1 MKSAKESYYNKE
13 ILNCLMEGKIVSTQS
28 IAEQVGLSEKS
39 IRNKIANI
47 NDYLLENQLGCINK
61 KPRVGV
67 WLEMSEA
74 QKDKL
79 ESFLMNGSA
88 MSVSYD
94 DEERKFEIL
103 KILFHLRPWE
113 TITTQKLS
121 DTLYLSAPTILKVMK
136 ECEDWL
142 APYHIAIVN
151 ERNKGFRLQGREN
164 EYRIALKNLIMLDGN
179 VEKIKKN
186 LEYFFLHL
194 DSKMIQKSIIE
205 TENEWNYRFTDE
217 SFYEILIYCCIA
229 YQRKDIQTPVLE
241 GEAEF
246 DILQKYNEYPFTVAI
261 FKKLQDKFHILFS
274 NEDVLF
280 LSIQIMCSKFIG
292 VSATDETLAQ
302 VMRYDNK
309 LVEFVDMVLDVVGN
323 ILNVDLKID
332 TKLKESLIFHL
343 RPTIFRIRYGTTQ
356 NNTLIHFI
364 KTEYKNVYRATW
376 AISIMF
382 EEYYGLQLTED
393 EVGYIVL
400 YIQSALE
407 RRSHQYKM
415 VLIANSSRGHA
426 ELLSGRIQKMIP
438 EIASINIMSEHD
450 FKLYGDDSADL
461 IVTSQNLN
469 SEDERIVCVAN
480 LLSESG
486 ILTLRNRLDVMNSK
500 IQGSANAFSPLC
512 FPLLSPEIIFVNQT
526 CKDKDT
532 LLKFMST
539 AMEMRGYVSSKFYDS
554 VMERENATTTSIGNG
569 ISLPHGAQS
578 EVVESKVAIAILEK
592 PIMWNDDQVDIVFL
606 LGFKMTTPDEIK
618 RVQMFYKEYISL
630 IETDEKIKKL
640 KSMNS
645 NIDLYKY
652 LIQ

>member
-13 ILNCLMEGKIVSTQS
+13 ILNCLMDGNVVSTQS
-28 IAEQVGLSEKS
+28 IAQCVGLSEKS
-39 IRNKIANI
+39 VRNKIVNI
-47 NDYLLENQLGCINK
+47 NDYLQENQLGFINK

-67 WLEMSEA
+67 WLEMDSV

-79 ESFLMNGSA
+79 QSFLMNSA
-88 MSVSYD
+88 SMSVSYD
-94 DEERKFEIL
+94 EEERMYEAL
-103 KILFHLRPWE
+103 KLLFHLRPWE
-113 TITTQKLS
+113 TISTQKLS

-136 ECEDWL
+136 ECEVWL
-142 APYHIAIVN
+142 APYQIKIVN
-151 ERNKGFRLQGREN
+151 ERNKGFRLQCREN
-164 EYRIALKNLIMLDGN
+164 EYRIALKNLIMLDTN
-179 VEKIKKN
+179 LEKVKKN
-186 LEYFFLHL
+186 LEYFFYNL
-194 DSKMIQKSIIE
+194 DSKLIQKSIIE

-302 VMRYDNK
+302 VMKYDNK
-309 LVEFVDMVLDVVGN
+309 LVDFVDLVLDVVGN
-323 ILNVDLKID
+323 ILNANLRDD
-332 TKLKESLIFHL
+332 QKLKESLIFHL

-407 RRSHQYKM
+407 RKNHQYHM
-415 VLIANSSRGHA
+415 VLIADSSRGHA
-426 ELLSGRIQKMIP
+426 ELLSLRIKKMIP
-438 EIASINIMSEHD
+438 EIETISIMSAHD
-450 FKLYGDDSADL
+450 FKLYGNESADI

-469 SEDERIVCVAN
+469 SNDKRIVSVAN

-486 ILTLRNRLDVMNSK
+486 IVTLRNHLDVMNSK
-500 IQGSANAFSPLC
+500 LEASGNAFSPQC
-512 FPLLSPEIIFVNQT
+512 FPLLSPEIIFVNQS

-539 AMEMRGYVSSKFYDS
+539 AMEMRGYVSSQFYDS
-554 VMERENATTTSIGNG
+554 VMEREKATTTSIGNG

-578 EVVESKVAIAILEK
+578 EVIESKVAIAILEE
-592 PIMWNDDQVDIVFL
+592 PIKWNDDFVDIVFL
-606 LGFKMTTPDEIK
+606 LGFKMVTPEEIK
-618 RVQMFYKEYISL
+618 RVQTFYKEYISL

-645 NIDLYKY
+645 NIELYKY

>member
-1 MKSAKESYYNKE
+1 MD
-13 ILNCLMEGKIVSTQS
+13 GKVVSTQF
-28 IAEQVGLSEKS
+28 IADQVGLSEKS
-39 IRNKIANI
+39 VRNKIANI
-47 NDYLLENQLGCINK
+47 NDYLQENQLGCINK

-67 WLEMSEA
+67 WLEMDES
-74 QKDKL
+74 QKEKL
-79 ESFLMNGSA
+79 LSFLMNSSSMG
-88 MSVSYD
+88 VNY
-94 DEERKFEIL
+94 DEEERVYETL
-103 KILFHLRPWE
+103 KILFRLRPWE
-113 TITTQKLS
+113 TISTQKLS
-121 DTLYLSAPTILKVMK
+121 DTLYLSAPTILKVLK
-136 ECEDWL
+136 ECEDYL
-142 APYHIAIVN
+142 QPYKITITN
-151 ERNKGFRLQGREN
+151 ERNKGFRLQCREN
-164 EYRIALKNLIMLDGN
+164 EYRVALKNLIMLDGN

-186 LEYFFLHL
+186 LEYFFSHL

-229 YQRKDIQTPVLE
+229 YQRKDIQTPVLD
-241 GEAEF
+241 GDAEF

-292 VSATDETLAQ
+292 VSATDESLAQ
-302 VMRYDNK
+302 VMKYDNK
-309 LVEFVDMVLDVVGN
+309 LVEFVDLVLDVVGN
-323 ILNVDLKID
+323 ILNIALKED
-332 TKLKESLIFHL
+332 AKLRESLIFHL

-356 NNTLIHFI
+356 NNTLINFI

-376 AISIMF
+376 AISILF

-407 RRSHQYKM
+407 RKNHQYKM
-415 VLIANSSRGHA
+415 VLIADSSRGHA

-438 EIASINIMSEHD
+438 EIATINMMSAHD
-450 FKLYGDDSADL
+450 FKLYGNEEADI
-461 IVTSQNLN
+461 IVTSQDLN
-469 SEDERIVCVAN
+469 VKDPRIVSIAN

-486 ILTLRNRLDVMNSK
+486 VISLRNHLDNMNSRMA
-500 IQGSANAFSPLC
+500 QSGTAFSPVC
-512 FPLLSPEIIFVNQT
+512 FPLLSPEIIFVNQS

-554 VMERENATTTSIGNG
+554 VMEREKATTTSIGNG

-578 EVVESKVAIAILEK
+578 EVVESKVAIAILEE